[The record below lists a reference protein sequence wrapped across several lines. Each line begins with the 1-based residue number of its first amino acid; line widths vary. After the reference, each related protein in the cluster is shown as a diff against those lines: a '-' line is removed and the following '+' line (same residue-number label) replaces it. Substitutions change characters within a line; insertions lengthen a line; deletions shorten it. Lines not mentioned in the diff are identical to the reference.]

1 MKALVKVDSKGRV
14 TIPLYIREALSI
26 EPESYVELEVSREE
40 GVIVIR
46 PASTPGETAVDFD
59 IMLDRVEDVQLLT
72 SAILESG
79 SEMRMMRCCKEDSKY
94 RCQVT
99 VLLLDMKAAEKLK
112 ERMVSKGLKVASL
125 RPVMRKAI

>member
-14 TIPLYIREALSI
+14 TIPLYIREALGI

-40 GVIVIR
+40 GVIILR

-59 IMLDRVEDVQLLT
+59 VILRKVEDIQPLT

-79 SEMRMMRCCKEDSKY
+79 SEVRMMRCYKEDNGY
-94 RCQVT
+94 RCQIT
-99 VLLLDMKAAEKLK
+99 VLLLDMRAAEKLK
-112 ERMVSKGLKVASL
+112 EKIVSKGLKVASL
-125 RPVMRKAI
+125 RPVIRKAI